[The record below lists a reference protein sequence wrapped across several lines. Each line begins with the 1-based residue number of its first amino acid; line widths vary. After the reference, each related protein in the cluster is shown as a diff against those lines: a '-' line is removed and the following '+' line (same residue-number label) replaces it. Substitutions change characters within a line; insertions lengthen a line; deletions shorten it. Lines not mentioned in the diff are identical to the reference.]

1 MKFQF
6 SHKTKVLYYF
16 CTFSFWANSGLFGLN
31 PHQRVCAFTLTK
43 SPSALRKGVLSH
55 NSCLIFNTISLPAYE
70 EDSLDKSQ
78 FEWMKWLLCCSA
90 DLRHRVQR
98 GCVCVSL
105 AQCCLC
111 NRVSESSPTK
121 HPAICPSPITQERHA
136 GVCSRVLFPVW
147 SSARVGG
154 VRAPRS
160 LWEERVVAWEGED
173 VCERRRPW
181 VCYYFGCSAVTSS
194 RPRVWCVEEYRAAQQ
209 PDTRG
214 EHQLHS
220 SWPDVAPW
228 WPQGRRAWRRK
239 KPVLQQ

>member
-16 CTFSFWANSGLFGLN
+16 WSFSFWANSGLFGLN
-31 PHQRVCAFTLTK
+31 PHRRVCAPLITLTK
-43 SPSALRKGVLSH
+43 SPSAMKKGVLSH
-55 NSCLIFNTISLPAYE
+55 NSCLICNAIITGLWSGFTWQ
-70 EDSLDKSQ
+70 KSV
-78 FEWMKWLLCCSA
+78 WMNEVIIVLQCRLASPCTE
-90 DLRHRVQR
+90 RM
-98 GCVCVSL
+98 CVCPWLSAAYATL
-105 AQCCLC
+105 
-111 NRVSESSPTK
+111 SSPTK
-121 HPAICPSPITQERHA
+121 HPVICPSPIMQERHA
-136 GVCSRVLFPVW
+136 GICSRVLFPVW
-147 SSARVGG
+147 SCARVGG

-173 VCERRRPW
+173 VCERWRPR

-194 RPRVWCVEEYRAAQQ
+194 RPRVWCVEEYRAVQQ
-209 PDTRG
+209 PDTGG

-228 WPQGRRAWRRK
+228 WPQGQRAWRRK